1 MSAEQTITIDNIDY
15 PLSSLTDNAKM
26 LISNLQFTEGE
37 ITRLSNLLAVT
48 KTARGTYAQALKAEM
63 QQQVNI

>member
-63 QQQVNI
+63 QQQINI